1 MDRTFV
7 SIDEYLSYNF
17 TKDRLLFIDDIINN
31 LKNKYVTAYPS
42 NADCRLIKYK
52 IIDVDKENSKLIV
65 QPVIMTFVKEKA
77 TMGKAGRYVYAR
89 TYKLALKDKCTKV
102 SIKLSKEDTYFIKIG
117 IYKITVFDIND
128 IDINKPFKWN
138 TDRKYKGGTDEDRI

>member
-1 MDRTFV
+1 MDREYV
-7 SIDEYLSYNF
+7 SIGEYLSYGF
-17 TKDRLLFIDDIINN
+17 TKSRILFIDDIINN
-31 LKNKYVTAYPS
+31 LKNRYVTAYPS
-42 NADCRLIKYK
+42 NADCRLVKYK

-65 QPVIMTFVKEKA
+65 QHVIMTLIKEKA
-77 TMGKAGRYVYAR
+77 TMGKDGKYFYKR

-117 IYKITVFDIND
+117 IYKITVFDINE

-138 TDRKYKGGTDEDRI
+138 TDRKYEGD